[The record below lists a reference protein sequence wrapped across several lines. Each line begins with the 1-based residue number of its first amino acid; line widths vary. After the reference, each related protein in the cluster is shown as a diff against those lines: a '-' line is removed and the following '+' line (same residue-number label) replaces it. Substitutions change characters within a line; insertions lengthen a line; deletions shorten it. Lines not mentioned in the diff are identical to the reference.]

1 MTGLELAFEEDM
13 RYICKEAV
21 KIGYR
26 PRLFAEM
33 LSMKGGLVTAKQLI
47 VQNVP
52 TDGFITLYN
61 KNRLDLSVEHF
72 VVQPKYKELFT
83 EEEIETCINRLKE
96 YNYKF

>member
-52 TDGFITLYN
+52 TDGFI
-61 KNRLDLSVEHF
+61 S
-72 VVQPKYKELFT
+72 
-83 EEEIETCINRLKE
+83 
-96 YNYKF
+96 

>member
-13 RYICKEAV
+13 RYICREAK

-47 VQNVP
+47 MQDAP
-52 TDGFITLYN
+52 TDGFITLYS
-61 KNRLDLSVEHF
+61 KNRLDLSIEHF
-72 VVQPKYKELFT
+72 VIQPKYKELFT
-83 EEEIETCINRLKE
+83 EEEIERCITRLRE
-96 YNYKF
+96 YRYKF

>member
-1 MTGLELAFEEDM
+1 MKGLELAFEEDM

-47 VQNVP
+47 IQDVP
-52 TDGFITLYN
+52 TDGFITLYS
-61 KNRLDLSVEHF
+61 KNRLDLSIEHF
-72 VVQPKYKELFT
+72 VIQSKYKELFT
-83 EEEIETCINRLKE
+83 DEEIKTCINRLKE
-96 YNYKF
+96 YNYEF